1 MKSINHTLRYPAYS
15 LSLLWGRNWSPKFK
29 EKLTCYQR
37 ILLQLNSNMS
47 FDMKYGRCLFI
58 CQLLINLSLWNQISM
73 VYFIIL
79 QCCYILKFLP
89 VLISVYIFSVF
100 LFWYFDFSNRGQGN
114 VLTSLSFDDIRCCLS
129 KTKQETNK
137 HALLCIM

>member
-1 MKSINHTLRYPAYS
+1 
-15 LSLLWGRNWSPKFK
+15 
-29 EKLTCYQR
+29 
-37 ILLQLNSNMS
+37 MS

-73 VYFIIL
+73 VYIIIL

-100 LFWYFDFSNRGQGN
+100 LFWYFDFSNRGQSN

-137 HALLCIM
+137 HALSCIIQHYEFTGNQSMFWRHWNIIMPSTQTTKKYGMQPTKKNTMD